1 MNSPSVS
8 LIAAQSYES
17 PQLETSI
24 QKVLSPL
31 GGMEAIVPPG
41 ANVLLKPNFLTGS
54 QPTNDCITRPEVVA
68 CVAKLVQAAGGKPF
82 IGDSPA
88 FGSAHGVAKAN
99 GYLPMV
105 EALDIPIVEFSGKGY
120 QTNSKE
126 FNYLRLS
133 KEAMGADVVINLPK
147 VKSHSQLTLTLGVK
161 NLFGCVP
168 GKMKA
173 WWHME
178 AGKDSNR
185 FGEMLVET
193 ASAIAPNLTVIDGII
208 GHEGNGPS
216 SGDPRFLG
224 LLGASTNVFA
234 LDRALTEILN
244 VHPQQVPTIAA
255 SLRQGRCGDLD
266 DILFPLETP
275 NSRQIKDWKLSDQ
288 LYPIDFG
295 APRVLRSLFKHL
307 YIRWIKEPANLFIS
321 KRGT

>member
-8 LIAAQSYES
+8 LIAAQSYQS
-17 PQLETSI
+17 PQLEQSI
-24 QKVLSPL
+24 KNVLSPL
-31 GGMEAIVPPG
+31 EGIEALVQPG

-54 QPTNDCITRPEVVA
+54 RPTKECITRPEVVA
-68 CVAKLVQAAGGKPF
+68 CIAKLVKEAGGNPF

-105 EALDIPIVEFSGKGY
+105 EALEIPIVEFQGKRY
-120 QTNSKE
+120 QTASEE
-126 FNYLRLS
+126 FNHLRLS
-133 KEAMGADVVINLPK
+133 KEAMSADVVINLPK

-185 FGEMLVET
+185 FGDMLVET
-193 ASAIAPNLTVIDGII
+193 ANAIAPDLTLIDGII

-216 SGDPRFLG
+216 SGEPRALG
-224 LLGASTNVFA
+224 VLGASRNVFA

-255 SLRQGRCGDLD
+255 SIRQGLCPDLN
-266 DILFPLETP
+266 DISFPLETP
-275 NSRQIKDWKLSDQ
+275 TSFQVKNWKLSDQ

-307 YIRWIKEPANLFIS
+307 YIRWIKEPMQAYS
-321 KRGT
+321 SR

>member
-8 LIAAQSYES
+8 LIAAQSYQS
-17 PQLETSI
+17 PQLEESI
-24 QKVLSPL
+24 KNVLSPL
-31 GGMEAIVPPG
+31 GGIEAFVEPG

-54 QPTNDCITRPEVVA
+54 RPAKECITRSEIVA
-68 CVAKLVQAAGGKPF
+68 CVAKLVKEAGGNPF

-105 EALDIPIVEFSGKGY
+105 EALQIPIVEFQGKRY
-120 QTNSKE
+120 QTASEE
-126 FNYLRLS
+126 FNHLRLS
-133 KEAMGADVVINLPK
+133 KEAMSADAVINLPK

-185 FGEMLVET
+185 FGNMLVET
-193 ASAIAPNLTVIDGII
+193 ANAIAPDLTLIDGII

-216 SGDPRFLG
+216 AGEPRSLG
-224 LLGASTNVFA
+224 LLGASGNVFA

-244 VHPQQVPTIAA
+244 VPPQQVPTIAA
-255 SLRQGRCGDLD
+255 SIRQGLCPNLD
-266 DILFPLETP
+266 EMLFPLETP
-275 NSRQIKDWKLSDQ
+275 TSFQINNWKLSDQ
-288 LYPIDFG
+288 LHPIDFG

-307 YIRWIKEPANLFIS
+307 YIRWIKEPVQAYS
-321 KRGT
+321 SR